1 MHNQELGITDLSAKS
16 ILGIMSLL
24 LLLVSVLAVNTRL
37 VATGYTPPSGLVGYW
52 NLDQGSGTIAYDSS
66 GYNNHGTI
74 YGASWT
80 SGKVNGALNFD
91 GLNDYV
97 DCGNNET
104 LDPTQ
109 GATIEAWVNFNQLPS
124 VAKHIME
131 IASRSGGGTDLDL
144 QTETDNRFKFFIG
157 PGVVVISNTV
167 AETSKWYHIVGT
179 YQANDNIKIYVNGV
193 LEKTTLTSVTRGT
206 NPNKFSIGQSLIWS
220 GRFFNGTIDEVKI
233 FNRALSAEEIKAE
246 YIQVSISPSSIVMD
260 VNQSQQ
266 FTSSVSGGAL
276 PYSYQWC
283 LNGASVSGAT
293 SASWTFTPAT
303 PGSYA
308 VYLNVTDAVSAVGT
322 SNTATVTVNG
332 APSPA
337 PSATSTTT
345 ISDNSATVDQSATT
359 GVSITVSG
367 SSLQDGA
374 QINVTSTNYGDNQP
388 EGTGAV
394 PVDAAVFYAVDVIS
408 NGEALSSDVSG
419 GLSISDP
426 SFDSARVIE
435 YWNGNAWMSVATTF
449 TAPDTVSCIIR
460 AMSAISANAHA
471 AIPASAL
478 TGTPILVGTPKSSAS
493 TLTLS
498 ATSLA
503 IIIAVVVAIVVV
515 LGMIFVYM
523 RKQKAK

>member
-1 MHNQELGITDLSAKS
+1 LSAKS

-24 LLLVSVLAVNTRL
+24 LLLVSSVLAVNTRL
-37 VATGYTPPSGLVGYW
+37 VATGYTQPSGLVGYW
-52 NLDQGSGTIAYDSS
+52 NFDQGSGTIAYDSS

-80 SGKVNGALNFD
+80 SGKVNSALNFD
-91 GLNDYV
+91 GTNEYV

-124 VAKHIME
+124 TAKHIMS
-131 IASRSGGGTDLDL
+131 IAGRSGYGTDLDL
-144 QTETDNRFKFFIG
+144 QTETDNKFKFYIDG
-157 PGVVVISNTV
+157 SKLAVSNTV
-167 AETSKWYHIVGT
+167 AETNKWYHIAGT
-179 YQANDNIKIYVNGV
+179 YQANNNIKIYGNGV
-193 LEKTTLTSVTRGT
+193 LEKTTSIGVSRGT
-206 NPNKFSIGQSLIWS
+206 NPNNFSIGPSLIFP

-233 FNRALSAEEIKAE
+233 FNRALSAEEIVAE
-246 YIQVSISPSSIVMD
+246 YIHVSISPSSDVMD
-260 VNQSQQ
+260 VGQSQQ
-266 FTSSVSGGAL
+266 FTSTVSGGAS
-276 PYSYQWC
+276 PFTYQWY
-283 LNGASVSGAT
+283 LNSVAVSGAT

-308 VYLNVTDAVSAVGT
+308 VYLNVTDAVGAVGT
-322 SNTATVTVNG
+322 SNTATATVNS

-337 PSATSTTT
+337 PTATSTTT
-345 ISDNSATVDQSATT
+345 ISNNSATVDQSATT
-359 GVSITVSG
+359 GVSVTVSG

-374 QINVTSTNYGDNQP
+374 QLNVTSTNYGDNQP

-408 NGEALSSDVSG
+408 NGEALSSDISG
-419 GLSISDP
+419 TVSISDP
-426 SFDSARVIE
+426 GFDSARVIE
-435 YWNGNAWMSVATTF
+435 YWNGDAWMSVATTF
-449 TAPDTVSCIIR
+449 TAPDTVSCII
-460 AMSAISANAHA
+460 SAISANAHV

-493 TLTLS
+493 TSTLS

-503 IIIAVVVAIVVV
+503 IIIAIAVAIVII
-515 LGMIFVYM
+515 LGMLFVYL
-523 RKQKAK
+523 RKRKAK